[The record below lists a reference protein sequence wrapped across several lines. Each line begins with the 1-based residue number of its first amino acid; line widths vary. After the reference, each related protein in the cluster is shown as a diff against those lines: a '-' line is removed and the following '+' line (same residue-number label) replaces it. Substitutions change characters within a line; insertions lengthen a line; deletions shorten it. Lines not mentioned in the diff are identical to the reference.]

1 MEVNI
6 NQHVLS
12 TDNLQAAFNKDLASR
27 NPKDNFIEH
36 KFESREKLLLFAF
49 FLSGSRCHEQNKKI
63 HYRVSFHK

>member
-1 MEVNI
+1 MEINI

-36 KFESREKLLLFAF
+36 KFESQEKSYYYLHFSCQVPDAM
-49 FLSGSRCHEQNKKI
+49 NKIKKSTI
-63 HYRVSFHK
+63 G